1 MNGDQFDPR
10 AYITKRL
17 TGERRLIPREDMTGA
32 DEFLEAMQSRFE
44 LPPEVRFQGWQESD
58 DEHPVGNGRPGY
70 RVIYKTLR
78 TVPTGPVAVE
88 SPNCRVSLMNGTV
101 SWGEPRFGR
110 ALPWRRPNRYLIP
123 DWGRVYYNPLRYV
136 RSEDNTVHMEA
147 HQETS
152 APMNYVEILYVLNDD
167 VASKDHYGKL
177 SAAQA
182 AVAPLLASLDLTF
195 GARLLGVR
203 ITEEIGEVFD
213 DWHWNRRLD
222 GPTVALEAQADL
234 AFIEAQAGLG
244 QIRAIFEA
252 NAGRSLEHRSRLR
265 IASQWY
271 WRADAETDPVQ
282 KFIAFW
288 LVIEA
293 LEMDGPNI
301 APVKQVV
308 QSLTGDDSVPV
319 AAAIG
324 RLHGLRSR
332 LVHGKQDAVSSVQLG
347 AVEAVS
353 LALLERH
360 LLGVLTDDRKSALR
374 QAVQDASSAIF
385 SG

>member
-1 MNGDQFDPR
+1 
-10 AYITKRL
+10 
-17 TGERRLIPREDMTGA
+17 
-32 DEFLEAMQSRFE
+32 
-44 LPPEVRFQGWQESD
+44 
-58 DEHPVGNGRPGY
+58 
-70 RVIYKTLR
+70 
-78 TVPTGPVAVE
+78 
-88 SPNCRVSLMNGTV
+88 
-101 SWGEPRFGR
+101 
-110 ALPWRRPNRYLIP
+110 
-123 DWGRVYYNPLRYV
+123 
-136 RSEDNTVHMEA
+136 
-147 HQETS
+147 
-152 APMNYVEILYVLNDD
+152 MNYVEILYVLNDD

-360 LLGVLTDDRKSALR
+360 LLGVLTDNRKSALR